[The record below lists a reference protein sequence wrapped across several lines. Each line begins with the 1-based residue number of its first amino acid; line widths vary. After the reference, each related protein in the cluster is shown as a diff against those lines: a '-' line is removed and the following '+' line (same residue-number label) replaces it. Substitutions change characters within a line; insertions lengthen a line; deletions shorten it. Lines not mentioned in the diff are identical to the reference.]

1 MVGKKAVPPAPLSSK
16 KEKKPKT
23 VKSSLIEKKS
33 RNFSIGNDIQPK
45 RDLTRYVKWPK
56 YINLQRKKRVLLQ
69 RLKVSLYGL
78 PMWAGPRAL
87 QVC

>member
-1 MVGKKAVPPAPLSSK
+1 MVGKKAVPPAPLSTK
-16 KEKKPKT
+16 KDKKVKV
-23 VKSSLIEKKS
+23 VKSSLIEKKP

-69 RLKVSLYGL
+69 RLKVSLL
-78 PMWAGPRAL
+78 
-87 QVC
+87 

>member
-1 MVGKKAVPPAPLSSK
+1 MSKQASK
-16 KEKKPKT
+16 KLPQAPISAKKEVKQKE
-23 VKSSLIEKKS
+23 VKSRLIEKKP

-69 RLKVSLYGL
+69 RLKVG
-78 PMWAGPRAL
+78 
-87 QVC
+87 